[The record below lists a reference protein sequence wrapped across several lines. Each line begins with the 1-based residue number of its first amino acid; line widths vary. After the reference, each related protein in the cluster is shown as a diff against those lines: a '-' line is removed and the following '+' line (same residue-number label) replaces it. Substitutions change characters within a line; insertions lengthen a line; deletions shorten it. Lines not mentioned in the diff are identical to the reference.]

1 MKVSRLLSTISLIFF
16 SSLSFSETN
25 ALTCNWWQFKRSE
38 TIVNKTPKPNAKLR
52 SHPRRETC
60 VDRWKNSSLFMHRF
74 SDKPIEYWDNSIEIF
89 KTWMTSEKEAI
100 LSAINETP
108 EYSEMENYYFYRAI
122 KSEFAENPATI
133 DTKTRSIAFFDVFFK
148 AEKKSKILVHE
159 SAHYLYVKL
168 SASDKDQFLSL
179 SGWSP
184 DKTKPS
190 ILAPPLNLI
199 QDDSKNSHDE
209 DFANHL
215 EEFYSS
221 PEQYKKQRP
230 LLFDFF
236 NSRFKK

>member
-1 MKVSRLLSTISLIFF
+1 MKVSRLLSTIPLIFF
-16 SSLSFSETN
+16 SSLSFSEAH

-38 TIVNKTPKPNAKLR
+38 TIVNKNPKPKAKLR

-60 VDRWKNSSLFMHRF
+60 VDRWKNLSLFMHRF
-74 SDKPIEYWDNSIEIF
+74 SDKPPEYWDSSIAVF
-89 KTWMTSEKEAI
+89 KTRMTFEKEAI

-108 EYSEMENYYFYRAI
+108 DYSEMENYYFYRAV
-122 KSEFAENPATI
+122 KSEFAGNPATI
-133 DTKTRSIAFFDVFFK
+133 DTKNRSIAFFDVFFK
-148 AEKKSKILVHE
+148 VEKKSKILVHE
-159 SAHYLYVKL
+159 SAHYLYFKL
-168 SASDKDQFLSL
+168 SPSDKDQFLSL

-184 DKTKPS
+184 DKTEPS
-190 ILAPPLNLI
+190 TLTPPLNLI

-230 LLFDFF
+230 LPFDFF